1 MKTGKK
7 LFWKCS
13 KDSNNPIAVNAGNHA
28 LFLFYPIICYNL
40 MSYYSSV
47 NKADLA
53 IEPLNK
59 ALDLGFKDCDILRY
73 DADWINTNK
82 LASWNQKQIPLKYGF
97 NEIFD
102 KNFTN
107 L

>member
-1 MKTGKK
+1 
-7 LFWKCS
+7 
-13 KDSNNPIAVNAGNHA
+13 
-28 LFLFYPIICYNL
+28 

-73 DADWINTNK
+73 DADLKNLRK
-82 LASWNQKQIPLKYGF
+82 LEAFKRSLEQHSLF
-97 NEIFD
+97 C
-102 KNFTN
+102 
-107 L
+107 LR